1 MAFLVPIASA
11 IAGAAFSAGLP
22 ISAGLAMA
30 GAAAVVGFAAKA
42 AFDYVLDSIM
52 EDIAVDTMS
61 GRTLTRKDSTA
72 SRKIVYGTV
81 RTGGTIVYQANSSAN
96 NKYLHNVVV
105 FSEGEVDEIS
115 EIYFDDV
122 KAMGLVSGQVRYYNK
137 YSSNAD
143 GSASAVGNKVYIL
156 LADGTEQQALTSI
169 STSQWTADHDLSGIA
184 HAYIRLEYS
193 DEIYT
198 NGFPKITA
206 VIKGKKQY
214 DPRQDS
220 TATAYS
226 GSGSQRIDNEATW
239 QYTNN
244 SAVCLLNYML
254 DERIG
259 LGESLDAFDA
269 TSLKAS
275 MDDCDVDINLSGGGT
290 QKKYTCDGIIDSKN
304 SHKANIQNILT
315 SMNGQLLYSSGK
327 YHVKSYKYE
336 TPHAQVV
343 TEDMILGNIDI
354 ATKASRRSLY
364 NRVKGKFVAEEENYV
379 MTEYPTQI
387 YYTAGTTTKQF
398 EIDDGETLYHEYN
411 LPMTTNNVRA
421 QRLARL
427 TMLRS
432 RMQNSIK
439 FTTNAK
445 GLLYTVGDNIKITNS
460 TLGIT
465 EKVYQIQ
472 RLNVRPDA
480 QSGLTVDIEAKENVE
495 DYYNWSTTDE
505 LTFTSGQTVS
515 LFAGNVSAPT
525 NLVLEPYVENG
536 KSKIRA
542 TWTAS
547 ESQGDIIY
555 KVYYRKNTTGYTPIH
570 QPYTYDNYIIID
582 VDESLFYLGTNVTPN
597 LQIVVQAMRQATGV
611 VSDSLIGT
619 VNASKVDK
627 SNPNNIVRGT
637 IQNPTIEEVTVL
649 AQEAGIPLSA
659 GVELTYIQVNS
670 NDEEIDSI
678 DFVFEETELSVIHS
692 RVTKQAV
699 AETFSESI
707 LNGTFSNTNN
717 WVLTTDGDFEISGG
731 KLNYDCT
738 GDLSFAYQNVS
749 GLTVGK
755 IYDLSFNLSN
765 ISFNLTNHI
774 LFRIHDKATLD
785 VIYEKELKAGLVDSN
800 GDFTDTITAT
810 TDDVYFIFNS
820 GANIDTGD
828 TVSIDNLSFT
838 RQDERAEHEV
848 LISLPESVTEDVTF
862 AYDTVTTSNSTGIL
876 DSGGGA
882 IPNVSIAFA
891 YFASPTANKLI
902 NGRKSVVIR
911 LTRIPEGFSQY
922 QGNITASWTESLTLG
937 GTTTNIARTAQ
948 VAVNLAVRVEA

>member
-1 MAFLVPIASA
+1 MGFLVA
-11 IAGAAFSAGLP
+11 IAVG
-22 ISAGLAMA
+22 A
-30 GAAAVVGFAAKA
+30 GAAAVAVGASLAVAAAVGLGA
-42 AFDYVLDSIM
+42 AAIFDYVMDSMM
-52 EDIAVDTMS
+52 EDLSVDTMG
-61 GRTLTRKDSTA
+61 GRAVTRKDSTA

-81 RTGGTIVYQANSSAN
+81 RTGGTIVYQANSGDD

-105 FSEGEVDEIS
+105 FSEGRVEEIS

-122 KAMGLVSGQVRYYNK
+122 KAMQLDESNNVRYYNK

-143 GSASAVGNKVYIL
+143 GSASAVGNKLSISVAIGN
-156 LADGTEQQALTSI
+156 DNQAQTNF
-169 STSQWTADHDLSGIA
+169 STSQWTNDHDLSKIA

-206 VIKGKKQY
+206 IIKGKKLY

-220 TATAYS
+220 SKPDYN
-226 GSGSQRIDNEATW
+226 GSGNQGQNADYSWT
-239 QYTNN
+239 YSNN
-244 SAVCLLNYML
+244 PAVCLLNYML
-254 DERIG
+254 DDRIG

-269 TSLKAS
+269 PSLLAS
-275 MDDCDVDINLSGGGT
+275 MNDCDVDISLSGGGT

-315 SMNGQLLYSSGK
+315 SMNGQLLYSGGK
-327 YHVKSYKYE
+327 YHVKSYKYDD
-336 TPHAQVV
+336 PHSQVV
-343 TEDMILGNIDI
+343 TEDMIIGNIDI

-364 NRVKGKFVAEEENYV
+364 NRVKGKFVSEEENYV
-379 MTEYPTQI
+379 MTEYPAQI
-387 YYTAGTTTKQF
+387 YYLPNTTPPNSVKQF

-432 RMQNSIK
+432 RMQSSIK
-439 FTTNAK
+439 FTANAK
-445 GLLYTVGDNIKITNS
+445 ALLYTVGDNIKVTNS

-480 QSGLTVDIEAKENVE
+480 EKGLTVDIEAKENVE

-505 LTFTSGQTVS
+505 LTFTSGLTVS
-515 LFAGNVSAPT
+515 LFAGTVSAPT

-542 TWTAS
+542 SWTAS

-555 KVYYRKNTTGYTPIH
+555 KVYYRKNATGYSPIH
-570 QPYTYDNYIIID
+570 QPYTYDNFIIID
-582 VDESLFYLGTNVTPN
+582 IDESLFYLGTNITPN

-611 VSDSLIGT
+611 VSDSLVDT
-619 VNASKVDK
+619 VYAAKVDK

-637 IQNPTIEEVTVL
+637 IQNPTVDEVTVL

-659 GVELTYIQVNS
+659 GVELTYLFMQNGR
-670 NDEEIDSI
+670 ETDSI
-678 DFVFEETELSVIHS
+678 DFVFEETELSVIHTK
-692 RVTKQAV
+692 VEKQAV
-699 AETFSESI
+699 AETFTDSI
-707 LNGTFSNTNN
+707 LNGTFSNTDN
-717 WVLTTDGDFEISGG
+717 WYLTTGGDFEISGG
-731 KLNYDCT
+731 KLNYDC
-738 GDLSFAYQNVS
+738 DNNVSFAYQNVS

-755 IYDLSFNLSN
+755 RYDLSFNASN
-765 ISFNLTNHI
+765 ISFASSNHI
-774 LFRIHDKATLD
+774 LFRLYDKATLD
-785 VIYEKELKAGLVDSN
+785 VIYEKEVKASLVDSN

-810 TDDVYFIFNS
+810 TDDIYVVFMFS
-820 GANIDTGD
+820 SEIDAGD
-828 TVSIDNLSFT
+828 TVSIDNLAFT
-838 RQDERAEHEV
+838 RQDERSVHEV
-848 LISLPESVTEDVTF
+848 VISLPESVTEDVTF
-862 AYDTVTTSNSTGIL
+862 GHDSLSGNSTGIIGV
-876 DSGGGA
+876 DD
-882 IPNVSIAFA
+882 VSIVFA
-891 YFASPTANKLI
+891 YFPPATPASANYEI

-911 LTRIPEGFSQY
+911 LTRIPVGFSQY
-922 QGNITASWTESLTLG
+922 QGNVTASWTESLTLG
-937 GTTTNIARTAQ
+937 GQTTSIPRTAQ
-948 VAVNLAVRVEA
+948 VAVNLAVRVEE